1 MRFERSVT
9 SVSWLPSQAV
19 QGIISLPF
27 ELGVTRY
34 DPPPPDR
41 IDDLEKMG
49 EQGAFRFANHLN
61 AFIEVEDGQAV
72 RWGHLGKGMISG
84 SEVHF
89 GPARLRFTPVL
100 YPVLRPEPFSDGGGI
115 TFVQT
120 VGGRTSLPSPRRIAG
135 TNRIRLVAPPVW
147 TTLTLTIFPDGTC
160 SHRMT
165 GASAIPRHWVYNE
178 EQRLVEKS
186 AIMDFADW
194 YGSPEENT
202 PWGGPDSPVMVVE
215 VESDCERRLSNL
227 IMKDRNVA
235 RRSLREGEIL
245 VSQGQH
251 STEVFLL
258 LDGLLVVEIDG
269 AEVAEVGPGAIV
281 GEQAALGS
289 GLRMA
294 TLRAATNARVAVIP
308 GDDLDHAD
316 MEALGLGR
324 RRQADQPAS

>member
-1 MRFERSVT
+1 MRIERSVT
-9 SVSWLPSQAV
+9 SISWLPSQAV

-41 IDDLEKMG
+41 IDDLEKMA

-61 AFIEVEDGQAV
+61 AYVEVEDGQPV

-89 GPARLRFTPVL
+89 GPARLRFTPIL
-100 YPVLRPEPFSDGGGI
+100 YPVLRPEPISADGGV
-115 TFVQT
+115 TFIQT
-120 VGGRTSLPSPRRIAG
+120 VGGRTSLPSPRRLAG
-135 TNRIRLVAPPVW
+135 TNRVRLVAPPVW

-160 SHRMT
+160 THRMT

-178 EQRLVEKS
+178 DRRLVEKS

-194 YGSPEENT
+194 YGSPEEST
-202 PWGGPDSPVMVVE
+202 PWAGPDSPVTVVD
-215 VESDCERRLSNL
+215 VESDCERRLSQL
-227 IMKDRNVA
+227 IMKDRHVE
-235 RRSLREGEIL
+235 RRSLREGDVL
-245 VSQGQH
+245 VSQGEQG
-251 STEVFLL
+251 TEIFLL
-258 LDGLLVVEIDG
+258 LDGLLIVEIDG

-289 GLRMA
+289 GLRIA

-308 GDDLDHAD
+308 SDNLDYAD
-316 MEALGLGR
+316 REALGLS
-324 RRQADQPAS
+324 RQRETDQPAR

>member
-9 SVSWLPSQAV
+9 SISWLPSRAV
-19 QGIISLPF
+19 QGVISLPF

-41 IDDLEKMG
+41 IDDLEKMA

-61 AFIEVEDGQAV
+61 AFIEVEGGQAV

-100 YPVLRPEPFSDGGGI
+100 YPVLRPEPTSEGGGV

-135 TNRIRLVAPPVW
+135 SNRVRLVAPPVW

-160 SHRMT
+160 THSMI

-194 YGSPEENT
+194 YGSPEEST

-215 VESDCERRLSNL
+215 VESDCERRLSGL
-227 IMKDRNVA
+227 IMKDRHVA
-235 RRSLREGEIL
+235 RRSLQEGETL
-245 VSQGQH
+245 VSQGQQG
-251 STEVFLL
+251 TEIFLL

-269 AEVAEVGPGAIV
+269 VEVAEVGPGAVV

-289 GLRMA
+289 GLRTA
-294 TLRAATNARVAVIP
+294 TLRAATKARVAVIP
-308 GDDLDHAD
+308 SDNLDHAD

-324 RRQADQPAS
+324 RREADQPAR

>member
-1 MRFERSVT
+1 M
-9 SVSWLPSQAV
+9 A
-19 QGIISLPF
+19 
-27 ELGVTRY
+27 
-34 DPPPPDR
+34 
-41 IDDLEKMG
+41 

-61 AFIEVEDGQAV
+61 AYVEVEDGQPV
-72 RWGHLGKGMISG
+72 RWGHLGKGLISG

-89 GPARLRFTPVL
+89 GPARLRFTPIL
-100 YPVLRPEPFSDGGGI
+100 YPVLRPEPTIQDGGV
-115 TFVQT
+115 TFIQT
-120 VGGRTSLPSPRRIAG
+120 VGGRTSLPSPRRLAG
-135 TNRIRLVAPPVW
+135 TNRVRLVAPPVW

-160 SHRMT
+160 THRMT
-165 GASAIPRHWVYNE
+165 GASVIPRHWVYNE

-194 YGSPEENT
+194 YGSPEEGT
-202 PWGGPDSPVMVVE
+202 PWAGPDSPVTVVD
-215 VESDCERRLSNL
+215 VESDCERRLSQL
-227 IMKDRNVA
+227 IMKDRHVE
-235 RRSLREGEIL
+235 RRSLREGDIL

-251 STEVFLL
+251 GTEIFLL

-308 GDDLDHAD
+308 SDNLDYAD
-316 MEALGLGR
+316 REALGLS
-324 RRQADQPAS
+324 RQREADQPAR

>member
-1 MRFERSVT
+1 MRIEKSVT
-9 SVSWLPSQAV
+9 SISWLPSQAV
-19 QGIISLPF
+19 PGVISLPF

-61 AFIEVEDGQAV
+61 AFVEVEDGKAV

-89 GPARLRFTPVL
+89 GPARLRFTPVM
-100 YPVLRPEPFSDGGGI
+100 YPVLRPEPVSEDGGI

-135 TNRIRLVAPPVW
+135 TNRVRLVAPPVW
-147 TTLTLTIFPDGTC
+147 TTLSLTIFPDGSCT
-160 SHRMT
+160 HRMT

-178 EQRLVEKS
+178 EHRLVEKS
-186 AIMDFADW
+186 AIMDFVDW

-215 VESDCERRLSNL
+215 VESDCERRLSQL

-235 RRSLREGEIL
+235 RRSLKEGEIL
-245 VSQGQH
+245 VSQGHH

-269 AEVAEVGPGAIV
+269 VEVAEVGPGAVV

-289 GLRMA
+289 GQRTA
-294 TLRAATNARVAVIP
+294 TLRAATNARVAIIP
-308 GDDLDHAD
+308 GAGLDHAD

-324 RRQADQPAS
+324 RREADEPAR